1 MCRLYR
7 LRPYRRQVG
16 AQFLTWLGAFDKHTA
31 RLSGEPAMPAQF
43 AGPLKQAVGAFDAF
57 QRDNPSSHR
66 NRRLADVER
75 ADRLCRHTARL
86 DIVPI
91 RLPWSCGGK
100 CALAGG

>member
-7 LRPYRRQVG
+7 LRSDRRQVG

-43 AGPLKQAVGAFDAF
+43 AGPLKQAVGSFNAF
-57 QRDNPSSHR
+57 QRDNPSSHC
-66 NRRLADVER
+66 NRRLADVAR
-75 ADRLCRHTARL
+75 AERLCRHTARL

-91 RLPWSCGGK
+91 RLTWFCRGK
-100 CALAGG
+100 YGLAAV